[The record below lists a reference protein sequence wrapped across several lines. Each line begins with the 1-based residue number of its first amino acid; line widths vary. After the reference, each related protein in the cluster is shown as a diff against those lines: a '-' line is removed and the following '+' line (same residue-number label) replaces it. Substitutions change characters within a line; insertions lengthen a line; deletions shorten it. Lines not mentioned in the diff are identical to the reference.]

1 MSKNATVT
9 GLALWQADAEALRRT
24 HAALAAM
31 LEARTL
37 RPVVAEEL
45 PLAQAAEAHRRVMQP
60 GHKGRIVLV
69 P

>member
-1 MSKNATVT
+1 MVT
-9 GLALWQADAEALRRT
+9 GLALWQVSGEDLRRT
-24 HAALAAM
+24 HAALGAM

-37 RPVVAEEL
+37 RPVIGEEL

-60 GHKGRIVLV
+60 GHRGRIVLV